1 MRRASSKYC
10 YKLPIIRKFFAKIL
24 TDQYQ
29 FLNTNILN
37 ILSRPNLKKMASF
50 HIVHIQRKHFH
61 PISFPTN
68 QSKIKPNIEKGSHDK
83 SARTPNRKG
92 QNDRFT
98 VKNRNLDATWS
109 CRTCPS
115 DGSPLASRISRD
127 LLRFERRVRDRPVNH
142 RRNWLLTSG

>member
-1 MRRASSKYC
+1 
-10 YKLPIIRKFFAKIL
+10 
-24 TDQYQ
+24 
-29 FLNTNILN
+29 
-37 ILSRPNLKKMASF
+37 MASF

-115 DGSPLASRISRD
+115 DGSPLALSHFPGFIAFRAARARPARESSAKLVVDFWITARHCRRGPARTGLVKVVERASDIPGRCGSNVWISMIR
-127 LLRFERRVRDRPVNH
+127 
-142 RRNWLLTSG
+142 